1 MSLQKI
7 LGQVPVIPVLAIHDP
22 DHAVPL
28 ARALAEG
35 GLTILEVTLR
45 TPVALEALRL
55 IRDALPDITL
65 GVGTVLQPEDMDRA
79 ANAGASFAVSPGL
92 TKKLADAGRYSGI
105 PLLPGVATVSEMML
119 ARELGYRSLKFFPS
133 GPMGGPAALKAIA
146 PVMPDLAFCPTGG
159 VTAANLTDYL
169 ALPNVFCVG
178 GSWVAPDALVKAGDW
193 KGISDLARKAVAA
206 AGR

>member
-1 MSLQKI
+1 
-7 LGQVPVIPVLAIHDP
+7 
-22 DHAVPL
+22 
-28 ARALAEG
+28 
-35 GLTILEVTLR
+35 
-45 TPVALEALRL
+45 
-55 IRDALPDITL
+55 
-65 GVGTVLQPEDMDRA
+65 
-79 ANAGASFAVSPGL
+79 
-92 TKKLADAGRYSGI
+92 
-105 PLLPGVATVSEMML
+105 ML
-119 ARELGYRSLKFFPS
+119 ARELGYRSLKFFPA

-159 VTAANLTDYL
+159 VTAVNLTDYL

>member
-119 ARELGYRSLKFFPS
+119 ARELGYRSLKFF
-133 GPMGGPAALKAIA
+133 A

-159 VTAANLTDYL
+159 VTAVNLTDYL
-169 ALPNVFCVG
+169 ALPTVFCVG

>member
-7 LGQVPVIPVLAIHDP
+7 LGQVPLIPVLAIRNP

-28 ARALAEG
+28 ARALTDG

-55 IRDALPDITL
+55 IRAALPDITL

-79 ANAGASFAVSPGL
+79 ANAGASFAVSPGF
-92 TKKLADAGRYSGI
+92 TKRIADAGRYSGI
-105 PLLPGVATVSEMML
+105 PLLPGVSTVSEMML
-119 ARELGYRSLKFFPS
+119 ARELGYRALKFFPA
-133 GPMGGPAALKAIA
+133 GPMGGPSALKAIA

-159 VTAANLTDYL
+159 VTAANLAEYL
-169 ALPNVFCVG
+169 ALPNVFCAG
-178 GSWVAPDALVKAGDW
+178 GSWVAPDALVQAEDW
-193 KGISDLARKAVAA
+193 KAISDLARKAIAA
-206 AGR
+206 SGR